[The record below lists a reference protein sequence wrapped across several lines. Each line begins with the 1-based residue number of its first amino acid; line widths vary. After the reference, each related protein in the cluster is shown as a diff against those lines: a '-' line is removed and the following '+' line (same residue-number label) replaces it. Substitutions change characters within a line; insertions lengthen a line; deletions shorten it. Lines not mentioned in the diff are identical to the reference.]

1 MTTTT
6 TAMGYDTSNSKIIG
20 PDTGRV
26 SHCVSDRVSQSRTN
40 QPKSRELVLHS
51 QLTVFCLAQL
61 VLLYAQNR
69 SGRVYVCQLVAGS
82 DRWDPGSFHSG
93 GPYSLHRPHHQRE
106 YTRAQTKNPFGAVC
120 CTHWLHKNCFAPD
133 MFTYKLLARRTEC
146 ALTRGICTRG
156 LPFVSQLFAP
166 EIWEAEACS
175 LFPIYLQHQ
184 KPHELKSPP

>member
-1 MTTTT
+1 M
-6 TAMGYDTSNSKIIG
+6 
-20 PDTGRV
+20 
-26 SHCVSDRVSQSRTN
+26 
-40 QPKSRELVLHS
+40 
-51 QLTVFCLAQL
+51 
-61 VLLYAQNR
+61 
-69 SGRVYVCQLVAGS
+69 AGS

-184 KPHELKSPP
+184 KPHEESSLNPALIRSTTFDSFFRWKTGREGHQPSSVHWSILTRICLLLSD